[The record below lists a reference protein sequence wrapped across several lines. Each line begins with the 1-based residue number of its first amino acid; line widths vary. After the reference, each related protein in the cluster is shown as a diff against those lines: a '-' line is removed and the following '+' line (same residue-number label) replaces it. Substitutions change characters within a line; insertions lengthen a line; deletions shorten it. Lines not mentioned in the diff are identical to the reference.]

1 MKYLIEFEIREPLEE
16 NWERVL
22 EINNDRES
30 SGKGFVA
37 NNRLIERWFSVSEGL
52 KVIQVVEIEEP
63 SILAD
68 WVEVY
73 RNVIKFKISPV
84 MTPEEYGLNVNYD
97 G

>member
-22 EINNDRES
+22 EINTERER

-37 NNRLIERWFSVSEGL
+37 NNRLFGRWFSVAEGL
-52 KVIQVVEIEEP
+52 KVIQVVEIDEP

-68 WVEVY
+68 WVESY
-73 RNVIKFKISPV
+73 RNVIKFRISPV
-84 MTPEEYGLNVNYD
+84 MTAEEYGLNVNYE